1 MRSMQIFGFSLM
13 IQVYILSVAY
23 INVIAQL
30 LNIDL
35 ETIAKWAKLWLVTFN
50 PSKIESLLISRK
62 VNVPIHPLSPCI
74 ISN

>member
-1 MRSMQIFGFSLM
+1 MQIFGFSLM

-50 PSKIESLLISRK
+50 SSKIESLLISRK